1 MTKWKYMHCQQCF
14 QTFGLCLSQL
24 LASMQYLLR
33 SAEFAAVL
41 LWMLG
46 PQGHPHS
53 TVYLISACVV
63 PPCACVVFAV
73 LQHGILVLEDSSSW
87 CFLPSNPSA
96 RFLLQGLFQQ
106 AATSALGRPVG
117 VLAPRGV
124 TVVAAPGPLGHLASI
139 WDVAVNLILSY
150 LFIWNIQTGWLSLA
164 FKSRYS

>member
-1 MTKWKYMHCQQCF
+1 MHCQQCF

-24 LASMQYLLR
+24 LASMQYLLH

-73 LQHGILVLEDSSSW
+73 LQHGILVLEDSSSR
-87 CFLPSNPSA
+87 CFLPSTLIA
-96 RFLLQGLFQQ
+96 GFLLQGLFLFICNIYSSIYLFMFSSTEPSGSSVIGAQRGF
-106 AATSALGRPVG
+106 SARGLQLDCRLGRPVG
-117 VLAPRGV
+117 CSS
-124 TVVAAPGPLGHLASI
+124 TLGCDCTQVKI
-139 WDVAVNLILSY
+139 
-150 LFIWNIQTGWLSLA
+150 
-164 FKSRYS
+164 

>member
-1 MTKWKYMHCQQCF
+1 MHCQQCF

-24 LASMQYLLR
+24 LASVQYLLR

-46 PQGHPHS
+46 PWGHPHLA
-53 TVYLISACVV
+53 VYLISACIV
-63 PPCACVVFAV
+63 PPGACVVFAV

>member
-1 MTKWKYMHCQQCF
+1 MHCQQCF
-14 QTFGLCLSQL
+14 QAFGLCLSHL
-24 LASMQYLLR
+24 LASVQYLQC

-46 PQGHPHS
+46 PWGHPHS
-53 TVYLISACVV
+53 AVYLISACIV
-63 PPCACVVFAV
+63 PPGAHVVFAV

-106 AATSALGRPVG
+106 AATLALGRPVG

-139 WDVAVNLILSY
+139 WDVGVNLILSY
-150 LFIWNIQTGWLSLA
+150 LFIYLEYFDRLA
-164 FKSRYS
+164 QFTF

>member
-1 MTKWKYMHCQQCF
+1 MHCQQCF

-24 LASMQYLLR
+24 LASVQYLLH
-33 SAEFAAVL
+33 SAELVAVL

-46 PQGHPHS
+46 PWGHPHPA
-53 TVYLISACVV
+53 VYLISTCIV
-63 PPCACVVFAV
+63 PPGACVVFAV
-73 LQHGILVLEDSSSW
+73 LQHRILVLDSSYW

-106 AATSALGRPVG
+106 AATLTLGRPVG

-139 WDVAVNLILSY
+139 WDVGVNLILSY
-150 LFIWNIQTGWLSLA
+150 LFIYLEYLDRLA
-164 FKSRYS
+164 QFGF

>member
-1 MTKWKYMHCQQCF
+1 MHCQQCF

-24 LASMQYLLR
+24 LASMQYLLH

-53 TVYLISACVV
+53 TVYLISACVF

-87 CFLPSNPSA
+87 CFLPSNLTA

-106 AATSALGRPVG
+106 AATFALGRQVG

-124 TVVAAPGPLGHLASI
+124 TVVAAPGPFGHLASI
-139 WDVAVNLILSY
+139 WDVSVNLILSY
-150 LFIWNIQTGWLSLA
+150 LFIYLEYLDRLA
-164 FKSRYS
+164 QFGFKKQV